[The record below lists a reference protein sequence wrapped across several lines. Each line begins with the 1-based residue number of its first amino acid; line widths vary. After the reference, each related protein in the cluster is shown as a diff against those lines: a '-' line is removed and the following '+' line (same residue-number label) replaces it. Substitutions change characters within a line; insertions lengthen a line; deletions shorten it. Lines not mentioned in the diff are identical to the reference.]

1 MNDLTAEQM
10 FNEANSFAKNKFA
23 EFELQKKPFSD
34 DLYKQTLLEQKQLAA
49 KYATVVSQR
58 ENLAGEDFY
67 YLGMLNWLA
76 ENSDNAA
83 EVFQKF
89 LAAENPAIEK
99 AQTARSI
106 VIVIAARRKNFDEAE
121 KILTEY
127 LKISPVKLS
136 ERAKIESELAK
147 SYQAENDFAKAA
159 PHAEQAYIGD
169 QSGFQKFVFPRQR
182 TRPTSRFG
190 NDCF

>member
-1 MNDLTAEQM
+1 MQKLFLSLFFLSLSINSFAQSRRVNPNAPQPAANSAIGAMNKLSAEEM
-10 FNEANSFAKNKFA
+10 FNEANVFAKNKFA

-34 DLYKQTLLEQKQLAA
+34 ELYKRTLLEQKQLAA
-49 KYATVVSQR
+49 KYAAVVSQR

-76 ENSDNAA
+76 ENPDNAA

-89 LAAENPAIEK
+89 LVVENPAIEK

-121 KILTEY
+121 KL
-127 LKISPVKLS
+127 
-136 ERAKIESELAK
+136 
-147 SYQAENDFAKAA
+147 
-159 PHAEQAYIGD
+159 
-169 QSGFQKFVFPRQR
+169 
-182 TRPTSRFG
+182 
-190 NDCF
+190 